1 MRWNL
6 VCHYLL
12 LLDDVLT
19 VKLERMMKKW
29 AASTYAFFEPIPTIE
44 YHHSRKAHVFACGA
58 KGCKHSIAR
67 YLDTTDRESTGNMRK
82 HICSCWVLKSWAWL
96 IRLRL
101 LRVPEKL

>member
-1 MRWNL
+1 MRRNS

-29 AASTYAFFEPIPTIE
+29 AASAYTFFEPIPTIE
-44 YHHSRKAHVFACGA
+44 YRHGCKAHVFTCGA
-58 KGCKHSIAR
+58 KGCKHSIAH

-82 HICSCWVLKSWAWL
+82 HICSCWGPEVLGMADKVETL
-96 IRLRL
+96 EGVR
-101 LRVPEKL
+101 KL